1 MNTVEREKTNESKK
15 NRKLIL
21 LLLLLLLLLL
31 ISIGVTIWALFFRGP
46 TVVLNP
52 DYAPEEVEFNQVP
65 IPNDDAGGKA
75 DNAAGGGSVSLN
87 YAAQVII
94 DLSDGK
100 AGLYFANPGKSNQDM
115 VIQMVIQDEVLVQSG
130 RLTPGHQ
137 VTELELL
144 PDAAKK
150 LAPGGYDGKFILYY
164 YHPETMEKAMV
175 NTEIEIDISVQE

>member
-1 MNTVEREKTNESKK
+1 MKLLEEVLLEHKAK
-15 NRKLIL
+15 KLIAL
-21 LLLLLLLLLL
+21 LILLLLLLL
-31 ISIGVTIWALFFRGP
+31 ISIGVTIWALFFREP

-65 IPNDDAGGKA
+65 IPNDDTSGKV

-87 YAAQVII
+87 YADRVII

-100 AGLYFANPGKSNQDM
+100 VDLYFANPGKSNQDM
-115 VIQMVIQDEVLVQSG
+115 VLQVVIQDEVLVQSG

-150 LAPGGYDGKFILYY
+150 LTPGGYEGKFILYY
-164 YHPETMEKAMV
+164 YHPETSEKAMV
-175 NTEIEIDISVQE
+175 NTEIEIDVAVQE